1 MKPDYSFKLVK
12 RVENYITENK
22 MIGHGDSVIIGL
34 SGGADSVCLF
44 LLLNKLKIAL
54 DFDLYAIHVNH
65 GIRGESAD
73 RDEQFS
79 KELCI
84 KYNVPYKACSINIPQ
99 IVKETKQTEEEAGR
113 NARYKIF
120 QEYSEILS
128 NSGYKNVKVAVA
140 HHINDQAETV
150 LFNMIRGSG
159 LKGISGMSPVN
170 ERLLEDNK
178 SLTIIRPL
186 LCINKSEI
194 LEYLNHE
201 NVEYCTDETNLDNDY
216 SRNLIRNEIIPD
228 LLKIQSK
235 TAEHIAL
242 MADDAREVVE
252 LVDAFVCE
260 LYEKAVVEEIVV
272 EETIL
277 ADSENNKLEE
287 LGNSGRREYCI
298 NVDIIRNEKPIIV
311 RQLIISVLKKMIL
324 TYKDITKTH
333 IEDIYGL
340 INKGKGKYVMI
351 PYGIVAQREKGIIR
365 LKLK

>member
-1 MKPDYSFKLVK
+1 MKPDYSFKLAK
-12 RVENYITENK
+12 RVENYITENE

-79 KELCI
+79 KELCK

-120 QEYSEILS
+120 QEYSEILA
-128 NSGYKNVKVAVA
+128 NSGYKNVKIAVA

-186 LCINKSEI
+186 LCVNKLEI

-201 NVEYCTDETNLDNDY
+201 NAVYCTDETNLDNDY

-228 LLKIQSK
+228 LLKIQPK
-235 TAEHIAL
+235 TAEHVSL
-242 MADDAREVVE
+242 MADDAREAVE
-252 LVDAFVCE
+252 LVDSLVRE
-260 LYEKAVVEEIVV
+260 LYEEAVVEETVSINTECNND
-272 EETIL
+272 EESSI
-277 ADSENNKLEE
+277 S
-287 LGNSGRREYCI
+287 SRMEYCI
-298 NVDIIRNEKPIIV
+298 KIDKIKNEKPIIV
-311 RQLIISVLKKMIL
+311 RHLIIAVLKNMIT

-333 IEDIYGL
+333 IEDIYDL
-340 INKGKGKYVMI
+340 LNKGKGKYVMI
-351 PYGIVAQREKGIIR
+351 PYGIVAQREKEVIR
-365 LKLK
+365 LKTK